1 MKRSL
6 LTAIII
12 YIFSLNCSAVCNCQK
27 KDEWKQ
33 KMMSEKIAFL
43 TNEMGITPEE
53 SQVFWPVYNQLNQEK
68 DDAMRKVFES
78 YRKLSDAVEAG
89 KSGREI
95 EKLLETYLEAQENSR
110 DIENDMPEKLMKVLP
125 VEKVAKLYLA
135 EERFRR
141 HQIHRLHEGRKS
153 DK

>member
-1 MKRSL
+1 MKKIFTI
-6 LTAIII
+6 LTALCFI
-12 YIFSLNCSAVCNCQK
+12 AVTGTAAQPNNRE
-27 KDEWKQ
+27 DWKQ
-33 KMMSEKIAFL
+33 KMMNEKIAFL

-89 KSGREI
+89 KSGKEI
-95 EKLLETYLEAQENSR
+95 EKLLEAYLDAQENSR

-153 DK
+153 EK

>member
-12 YIFSLNCSAVCNCQK
+12 YLFSLNCSAVCNCQK
-27 KDEWKQ
+27 KEEWKQ

-43 TNEMGITPEE
+43 TSEMGITPEE
-53 SQVFWPVYNQLNQEK
+53 SQVFWPIYNQLNQEK

-89 KSGREI
+89 KSGKEL
-95 EKLLETYLEAQENSR
+95 EMLLETYLEAQENSR
-110 DIENDMPEKLMKVLP
+110 DLENEMPQKLMKALP

-141 HQIHRLHEGRKS
+141 HQIHKLHEGRKS
-153 DK
+153 EK

>member
-12 YIFSLNCSAVCNCQK
+12 YIFSLNCSAECNCQK
-27 KDEWKQ
+27 KEEWKQ
-33 KMMSEKIAFL
+33 KMMCEKIAFL
-43 TNEMGITPEE
+43 TSEMGITPEE
-53 SQVFWPVYNQLNQEK
+53 SQIFWPVYNQLNQEK
-68 DDAMRKVFES
+68 DDAMRKVLES

-89 KSGREI
+89 KSGKEL
-95 EKLLETYLEAQENSR
+95 EKFLETYLEAQENSR

-141 HQIHRLHEGRKS
+141 HQIHKLHEGRRSEK
-153 DK
+153 

>member
-1 MKRSL
+1 
-6 LTAIII
+6 
-12 YIFSLNCSAVCNCQK
+12 
-27 KDEWKQ
+27 
-33 KMMSEKIAFL
+33 MSEKIAFL

-53 SQVFWPVYNQLNQEK
+53 SQAFWPIYNQLNQEK
-68 DDAMRKVFES
+68 DSAMRKVFES
-78 YRKLSDAVEAG
+78 YRTLSDAVEAG
-89 KSGREI
+89 KSGKEI
-95 EKLLETYLEAQENSR
+95 EKLLEAYLDAQENSR
-110 DIENDMPEKLMKVLP
+110 DLENDMAEKLMKVLP